1 MQDKRTGLVMARI
14 LVIDDE
20 RDTRQLLRRML
31 EGVGHDVEEALDGE
45 EGLRQYRVKPS
56 DLVIMDLLMPGLD
69 GLTTINE
76 LLREFPD
83 AKIVAV
89 SGGGG
94 RDLDLLPKAKELGAA
109 ETFGK
114 PFDVPALLKAV
125 ADLLAA

>member
-1 MQDKRTGLVMARI
+1 MANI

-20 RDTRQLLRRML
+20 LDTRRLLRRML
-31 EGVGHDVEEALDGE
+31 EGAGHEVVEALDGE

-56 DLVIMDLLMPGLD
+56 DLVVMDLLMPGMD

-83 AKIVAV
+83 AKIVAI

-94 RDLDLLPKAKELGAA
+94 RHLDLLPKALELGAVRA
-109 ETFGK
+109 FGK
-114 PFDVPALLKAV
+114 PFDVPVLLKTV
-125 ADLLAA
+125 DELIDG